1 MAWLA
6 KNAFHYLKKSAA
18 VAQSPGVSQGV
29 GRETTM
35 SLPDRRCSDN
45 SLRHSYVPV
54 RSGERGRFGSLVQM
68 RLDQSWPFGGHISR
82 TTRTSQAEPH
92 ARRDVGHE
100 ERVAG
105 WLVDAACLHA
115 VAK

>member
-68 RLDQSWPFGGHISR
+68 RLDQSWPLVATFPAPPEQAKRSLMPGAMSAMR
-82 TTRTSQAEPH
+82 SASQDGLSMPPAC
-92 ARRDVGHE
+92 AR
-100 ERVAG
+100 
-105 WLVDAACLHA
+105 
-115 VAK
+115 